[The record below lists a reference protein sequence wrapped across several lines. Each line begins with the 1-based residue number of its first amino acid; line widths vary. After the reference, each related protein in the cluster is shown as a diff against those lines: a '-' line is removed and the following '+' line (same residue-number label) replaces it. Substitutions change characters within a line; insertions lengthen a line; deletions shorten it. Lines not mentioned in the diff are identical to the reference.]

1 MMKKFV
7 TDTMALVLHLEKRKM
22 PEKAKQC
29 FEDTEKN
36 LCEMVVPTMVIVEIG
51 YLHEKQRITLSVDFL
66 EKYFQQYP
74 SFREQPLTLEVVKS
88 ALEIADIPEL
98 HDRLIAGT
106 AKLLGVEL
114 ITNDPVIEKSIS
126 VKTLWK

>member
-36 LCEMVVPTMVIVEIG
+36 LCEMVVPTMVIVEI
-51 YLHEKQRITLSVDFL
+51 
-66 EKYFQQYP
+66 
-74 SFREQPLTLEVVKS
+74 
-88 ALEIADIPEL
+88 
-98 HDRLIAGT
+98 
-106 AKLLGVEL
+106 
-114 ITNDPVIEKSIS
+114 
-126 VKTLWK
+126 